1 MKALNGLRR
10 YGKFSVMAS
19 FALGGALL
27 SSGHYA
33 WGQVISDNTLKSD
46 VISPIPGAFLIQGGV
61 TQGTNLFHSFSQFS
75 VPSNGVAYFKNEL
88 TIQNIITRVT
98 GGSVSNIDGLIKANG
113 TANLFLI
120 NPNGIIFGQN
130 ARLDIGGS
138 FIASTANSLKF
149 PNGFEFSAANP
160 QSTSLLTINLPIG
173 LQFGQNPG
181 S

>member
-113 TANLFLI
+113 TANLFLL
-120 NPNGIIFGQN
+120 NPNGIIFGRN
-130 ARLDIGGS
+130 ASLNIGGS
-138 FIASTANSLKF
+138 FLGSTASSVF
-149 PNGFEFSAANP
+149 FADGTEFSATDTRSQP
-160 QSTSLLTINLPIG
+160 LLTVNVSIG
-173 LQFGQNPG
+173 IQLG
-181 S
+181 